1 MAKPVSPLV
10 GCDVFVLN
18 EKSEVLLIKRSD
30 NGFWATPGG
39 TQDLGETPRAC
50 AEREC
55 LEESGFEVKVAA
67 LMGVFS
73 SSCYSYVNYPW
84 KENEFTHILFR
95 ATLMG
100 GSARLSDET
109 TDIGW
114 FAENKLPPLSDGHD
128 VRLKFGFEFSRNPQ
142 MNPHFE

>member
-39 TQDLGETPRAC
+39 TQDLGETPQAC
-50 AEREC
+50 AIREC
-55 LEESGFEVKVAA
+55 REESGYEVVVLG

-73 SSCYSYVNYPW
+73 SQCYPYVNYPW
-84 KENEFTHILFR
+84 KENEFTHLLFR
-95 ATLMG
+95 ANVVG
-100 GSARLSDET
+100 GAPRISSET
-109 TDIGW
+109 TEVAW
-114 FAENKLPPLSDGHD
+114 FAEKNLPPLSDGHEI
-128 VRLKFGFEFSRNPQ
+128 RLKFAFEFARNPQ